1 MSVGFKEFNEDE
13 ERARLAKLSDEELI
27 REGKAARSL
36 SDPKQNWGRPPREIW
51 AIGLRLCKEEW
62 RRRHP
67 KLDAT

>member
-13 ERARLAKLSDEELI
+13 ERVRLRKLSDAELI

-36 SDPKQNWGRPPREIW
+36 SDPKENFGKPPREIW
-51 AIGLRLCKEEW
+51 KIGLRLCIAEW

-67 KLDAT
+67 K